1 MYRSTHGRIGALAVL
16 GLLVAT
22 TGCASSGGGND
33 VFVPPAR
40 PAEFSLAGIPWG
52 ISADSTTALISPRGY
67 NYNKTD
73 EDGDLWYDGMVYRTP
88 TRIYGF
94 MAGDQL
100 VRFRMVLITPDE
112 TAITTYATARAELV
126 KQFGVPKETIEE
138 YEAPYARGDEK
149 QIEAFRAEKATMR
162 TYWLPASGPMS
173 LVSIQV
179 SEDLTVFVD
188 YESAAWNKE
197 MVRRRQAGQ

>member
-1 MYRSTHGRIGALAVL
+1 MLRYTHARFCALAVL
-16 GLLVAT
+16 GLLVT
-22 TGCASSGGGND
+22 TIGCASGGGGND

-52 ISADSTTALISPRGY
+52 ITADSATALISPRGY

-88 TRIYGF
+88 TRVYGF
-94 MAGDQL
+94 MAAGGL
-100 VRFRMVLITPDE
+100 VRLRMVLITPDE
-112 TAITTYATARAELV
+112 GAITTYATARAELL
-126 KQFGVPKETIEE
+126 KQFGAPKETIEE
-138 YEAPYARGDEK
+138 YDAPYSKGDEK

-162 TYWLPASGPMS
+162 TYWLPTNGPIS

-179 SEDLTVFVD
+179 SDDLTVLVD
-188 YESAAWNKE
+188 YESAAWNQE